1 MRFWLLLL
9 FAGSAFGH
17 EMTPAYPKLVPSYI
31 PGILKTDM
39 EMFNRRADVEFY
51 EIGVFDKEWNTVPF
65 VTAYKILR
73 LKYLGHVKFEVFI
86 KAEDARSAY
95 YICSKS
101 KLRSEVSNTPMVS
114 SRICSKVKD

>member
-1 MRFWLLLL
+1 ML
-9 FAGSAFGH
+9 FRS
-17 EMTPAYPKLVPSYI
+17 
-31 PGILKTDM
+31 
-39 EMFNRRADVEFY
+39 
-51 EIGVFDKEWNTVPF
+51 VFDKEWNTVPF